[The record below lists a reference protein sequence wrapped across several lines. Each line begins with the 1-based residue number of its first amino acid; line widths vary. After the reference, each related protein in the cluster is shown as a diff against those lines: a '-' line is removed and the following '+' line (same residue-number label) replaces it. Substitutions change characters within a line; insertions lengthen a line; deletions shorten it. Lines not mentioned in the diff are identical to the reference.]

1 MAVLTISREFRSGA
15 HEVGSAVAELLSYK
29 YVGKEQLAKDLQKA
43 GERWRQLFY
52 DLDETVPSMWEKY
65 DWEYAGFISQLES
78 IILDYALNDRVIIVG
93 RGANFLLQDIPHVL
107 KICLTAPLEKR
118 IERVMLKEYVD
129 RKTAEWLTEKTDRAR
144 AGYIQVNYHKN
155 WYNLKYYDAVFN
167 TDVQPYEQI
176 AKILADALIE
186 RDSQATPEA
195 RDLLQG
201 RALAA
206 RIKAKIAT
214 DPRFTVPTLEVT
226 YDGNAIVLRGVVHNL
241 KEFHRIDEITK
252 KTAGDKSVRNELH
265 LRT

>member
-1 MAVLTISREFRSGA
+1 
-15 HEVGSAVAELLSYK
+15 
-29 YVGKEQLAKDLQKA
+29 
-43 GERWRQLFY
+43 
-52 DLDETVPSMWEKY
+52 
-65 DWEYAGFISQLES
+65 
-78 IILDYALNDRVIIVG
+78 
-93 RGANFLLQDIPHVL
+93 
-107 KICLTAPLEKR
+107 
-118 IERVMLKEYVD
+118 
-129 RKTAEWLTEKTDRAR
+129 
-144 AGYIQVNYHKN
+144 
-155 WYNLKYYDAVFN
+155 VFN